1 MLSALTGSSFA
12 LDAAVS
18 LRAAASWDRSKE
30 GLSASLLEGGGG
42 GGGGLTLVPLFDAD
56 DFSARLLLSPRR
68 LLLGAT
74 DLTLRLKVDVIR
86 READLRLLTGAVCS
100 ASIPPLSL
108 LEISN
113 PPLSSLSFLASL
125 PLPSSLLELLSLLL
139 ILSSDGFKFLL
150 SVVLVVADVNRLGLD
165 EERADLVVV
174 DDDTAKAVVE
184 EGALGASDLLLL
196 ETPTTS
202 GNPPLEGGDL
212 EESSVALTL
221 REDRDREEERVLA
234 MFWGLSNSTLLL
246 LLFILSFFSGP
257 LSLPL
262 VGAGVGASTCL
273 WLRLLC

>member
-42 GGGGLTLVPLFDAD
+42 GGGGLTLVPLFDAE

-100 ASIPPLSL
+100 PSIPPLSL
-108 LEISN
+108 LETSN

-150 SVVLVVADVNRLGLD
+150 SVADVNRLGLD

-234 MFWGLSNSTLLL
+234 MFWGSSNSLLLL

-257 LSLPL
+257 LSLPF

>member
-100 ASIPPLSL
+100 PSIPPLSL

-150 SVVLVVADVNRLGLD
+150 SVADVNRLGLD

-234 MFWGLSNSTLLL
+234 MFWGSSNSLLLL

-257 LSLPL
+257 LSLPF

>member
-74 DLTLRLKVDVIR
+74 DLTLRLKFDVIR

-150 SVVLVVADVNRLGLD
+150 SVADVNRLGLD

-246 LLFILSFFSGP
+246 LLLFILSFFSGP

>member
-150 SVVLVVADVNRLGLD
+150 SVADVNRLGLD

-246 LLFILSFFSGP
+246 LLLFILSFFSGP

>member
-150 SVVLVVADVNRLGLD
+150 SVADVNRLGLD